1 MANEFKHSTVGS
13 QLSQTEYESTTGHVL
28 DSQATGDII
37 YASSSSQLSKLAI
50 GTSGKVLEVSGGI
63 PAWTAAI
70 TGATSILNTALVIGR
85 DADNDIDFATDNN
98 IIFRA
103 GAQDQ
108 IKLIDGALAP
118 VTDNDVDLGTSS
130 LEFKDAFFDGTVTSD
145 AFAGPLTGDVTG
157 NADTATALAT
167 GRTIGMTGDVVWTSA
182 SFTGAGNV
190 TGSSTI
196 QADAVESGMLND
208 NIISGQTEI
217 SSGLADADEL
227 LYSDGGV
234 LKRVGLD
241 TLSTKVLTGNAAS
254 ATILATARAING
266 VDFDGSAA
274 ITVTAAGSTL
284 SDTVTVA
291 KGGTNATS
299 FADKAVI
306 ITQDSGTDTLA
317 AAAMSTNGQLLIGG
331 TSGPAVATLTAG
343 TGISISNS
351 DGGITVTNSSPS
363 AATALDDIGVGD
375 SASTLATSAGDITI
389 DAQGNDTDIIF
400 KGTDGSAD
408 TTFLTLDG
416 SDAGKA
422 LFNADVQV
430 GDDLFLNTD
439 SSVINMGAGN
449 DVTFTHDGTTGLT
462 IAANPI
468 TLDSGADITFD
479 AAGNDFSFQSG
490 GTEVLKITN
499 SSSDVII
506 KPVVDEKDII
516 FQQRDGTEVAR
527 VEDNGT
533 FNIVTDKLAI
543 NGTAV
548 TSTAAELNILD
559 GVTSTAAEL
568 NILDGVTATASELNL
583 LDGGTSVGSSI
594 TVVDAD
600 GFVVNDGGTM
610 KTIPASAVKT
620 YAGGS
625 GSIYTLDNEFSL
637 TGSTSHFFNADF
649 AENADY
655 FMTISIAQQNQ
666 AGVPYPYIEF
676 YRDTSGTDTWNG
688 TSRFVSQTHGYDED
702 TFTGAPGAKITLTG
716 ADAQYSG
723 VHPTQSGTPGY
734 FGQFYFHTPR
744 NHSGTNQE
752 TDYKCFQGTAGWYDY
767 AGRYRNVQI
776 WCGFGSNGS
785 DGIKSFLIEAASE
798 YPDTD
803 GGKGGSTHSSNNV
816 TSGFE
821 GVVRVFKIDHS

>member
-1 MANEFKHSTVGS
+1 MSNEFQHKSVGS
-13 QLSQTEYESTTGHVL
+13 QMTQTEYEHTDGTGHIF
-28 DSQATGDII
+28 DSQATGDIP
-37 YASSSSQLSKLAI
+37 YADSSTVIKRLGIGSSGQ
-50 GTSGKVLEVSGGI
+50 VLEVSSGK

-70 TGATSILNTALVIGR
+70 TGATSILNTSLVIGR

-103 GAQDQ
+103 AGADQ

-145 AFAGPLTGDVTG
+145 AFAGPLTGDVTGDVTG

-217 SSGLADADEL
+217 TSGLADADEL

-241 TLSTKVLTGNAAS
+241 TLSTKILTGNAAS

-284 SDTVTVA
+284 SDTVPVS

-299 FADKAVI
+299 LADKAVL
-306 ITQDSGTDTLA
+306 ITQDSGTDTVA

-363 AATALDDIGVGD
+363 AATALDDIAVGD

-430 GDDLFLNTD
+430 GNDLFLNTD

-499 SSSDVII
+499 SASDVII

-548 TSTAAELNILD
+548 TSTAAELN
-559 GVTSTAAEL
+559 
-568 NILDGVTATASELNL
+568 L
-583 LDGGTSVGSSI
+583 LDGGTSVGGSI

-610 KTIPASAVKT
+610 KTIPASDVKT
-620 YAGGS
+620 YAGGGS
-625 GSIYTLDNEFSL
+625 GGAYSLVSSTNFGASSTMTHAFSNVF
-637 TGSTSHFFNADF
+637 TE
-649 AENADY
+649 ENA
-655 FMTISIAQQNQ
+655 N
-666 AGVPYPYIEF
+666 
-676 YRDTSGTDTWNG
+676 YRIYLQMG
-688 TSRFVSQTHGYDED
+688 
-702 TFTGAPGAKITLTG
+702 
-716 ADAQYSG
+716 QYN
-723 VHPTQSGTPGY
+723 QSGTPFPYLRLYTDTGTTEGSNVRYHGRSVGSGGVSTETNLGTGNSTGASGDEWSMIVATDTNAGVIQGDDFPAYHAVIDIFNARHTTGTSQTTNRDRVTSISCHGGYMDMAGY
-734 FGQFYFHTPR
+734 FKQFSFELHMDEAQELFGFGIHTSKYYPDSDGALGTNLHGSNNPTEGMAGQF
-744 NHSGTNQE
+744 
-752 TDYKCFQGTAGWYDY
+752 DLYK
-767 AGRYRNVQI
+767 I
-776 WCGFGSNGS
+776 S
-785 DGIKSFLIEAASE
+785 
-798 YPDTD
+798 
-803 GGKGGSTHSSNNV
+803 V
-816 TSGFE
+816 T
-821 GVVRVFKIDHS
+821 